1 MLRRNIRIVK
11 ETAGSC
17 RCIWSLCPF
26 PDGRNMHIIHLSLMR
41 AAFMIIVTDWLIRLT
56 GTTAARGAVILA
68 FACLSLLLA
77 GCAGV
82 PVPASLEDRAG
93 IQRVT
98 VVPDTVPPETHFE
111 TYAVGAGA
119 GMGKGAAEASVK
131 ALASGGGGSVG
142 VLLAIALLPLIAAGG
157 AAYGASI
164 AVPADRA
171 AAIETLPKQ
180 LLATTAIERRLAQLV
195 AEAGRDSG
203 YVLALAP
210 ENADRSPSGAP
221 VGADSDALLET
232 DVTDFY
238 FKGDGDDPDIAMYVR
253 AKARLVRMPAHKTLG
268 ESTFVLQSE
277 SRKLNQWLDDGGKP
291 LHAAFDTL
299 LRNLA
304 RDIVDR
310 RLLHYPYG
318 LLHYPSGQLNPYGS
332 LNDIELELRGPS
344 AISPGSSFLWPPT
357 VDTLQPTLAWNAFTI
372 PDKASDTAGGM
383 TRAATLGYE
392 VCIWREY
399 EPGQWSARGCIYRHR
414 GGPET
419 SHTIETPLPPG
430 TRYRWS
436 VRMRFKVD
444 SDEYLTGWNRRP
456 LEFYTPAT
464 ASDRKP

>member
-1 MLRRNIRIVK
+1 MLRRNIPTGK
-11 ETAGSC
+11 ESAGGCLCIC
-17 RCIWSLCPF
+17 RLPRF
-26 PDGRNMHIIHLSLMR
+26 RDGRRINNIHLSSPR
-41 AAFMIIVTDWLIRLT
+41 AAFKIIVTDWLTRLT
-56 GTTAARGAVILA
+56 GTTAARGAAIFAL
-68 FACLSLLLA
+68 ACLSMLLA

-82 PVPASLEDRAG
+82 PVPASLEERAG

-98 VVPDTVPPETHFE
+98 VVPDTVPPKTHFE

-119 GMGKGAAEASVK
+119 GMGKGAAEASFK

-157 AAYGASI
+157 AAYGAAI

-171 AAIETLPKQ
+171 AAIEALPKQ
-180 LLATTAIERRLAQLV
+180 VLAATAIERRLAELV
-195 AEAGRDSG
+195 VEAGRDSS
-203 YVLALAP
+203 YLLTLAP
-210 ENADRSPSGAP
+210 ENADGSPSGAP
-221 VGADSDALLET
+221 VAPDSDALLET

-268 ESTFVLQSE
+268 ESTFFLQSE
-277 SRKLNQWLDDGGKP
+277 PRKLNQWLDNGGKP
-291 LHAAFDTL
+291 LQTALDTM
-299 LRNLA
+299 LRDLA

-310 RLLHYPYG
+310 RLLHYPSG
-318 LLHYPSGQLNPYGS
+318 LLHPTYGP
-332 LNDIELELRGPS
+332 LNDIEMELSDPS

-357 VDTLQPTLAWNAFTI
+357 VDTLQPTLVWNAFTI
-372 PDKASDTAGGM
+372 PDETADPARGM
-383 TRAATLGYE
+383 TRATTLGYE

-399 EPGQWSARGCIYRHR
+399 EPGQWSPRGCIYRHR

-419 SHTIETPLPPG
+419 SHTVETPLPPG
-430 TRYRWS
+430 THYRWS

-444 SDEYLTGWNRRP
+444 NDEYLTGWNRGP
-456 LEFYTPAT
+456 LKFDTPVT